1 LKRQRFPIRYSPF
14 KGTLLRL
21 CLVPQRLSHVD
32 VRSDEVRV
40 RMAWAFS
47 ARLPRAA
54 ITSVTREKPVW
65 VTAGAHGWRGR
76 WLVNGASGPI
86 VAIRVDPPARGRVL
100 GVPIEVREVQVS
112 VEDADALIAAL
123 R

>member
-1 LKRQRFPIRYSPF
+1 MKRQRFRIRYSPF

-21 CLVPQRLSHVD
+21 FLLPQRMSYVD
-32 VRSDEVRV
+32 VRGDEVRV
-40 RMAWAFS
+40 RMGWGFS

-54 ITSVTREKPVW
+54 ITDVSREKRIW

-86 VAIRVDPPARGRVL
+86 VGIRVDPPARGRVI

-112 VEDADALIAAL
+112 VEDPDALIAAL